1 MGAFSRAFSA
11 ARDGVN
17 ARRAEG
23 RRPSNDARFDK
34 KTENSIDKH
43 RGYDVMAVPRDNYAT
58 GILAN
63 LVSLAWVDPTTGTY
77 PVRQVNAK
85 VSNGKQAVKWFEGA
99 VKQGERYL
107 LTVNLDGGGGHVVIL
122 TRNEDGVLMVYDP
135 QSGDRFLGEKEILD
149 SFMRRVEVKYSMQE
163 GFSPAILRVDNA
175 QVNVPFIRKIIR
187 RRHDP

>member
-1 MGAFSRAFSA
+1 MSHEEANEHRANPFFRA
-11 ARDGVN
+11 GVN
-17 ARRAEG
+17 DSYSLNCQTCVVAYELRR
-23 RRPSNDARFDK
+23 
-34 KTENSIDKH
+34 

-149 SFMRRVEVKYSMQE
+149 SFMRLVEVKYSMQE